1 MVGNQQSHPDS
12 FATPDQPYRLT
23 KRLRACTI
31 FPEQANGERGAAHG
45 TEEACA
51 KASGEQFISL

>member
-1 MVGNQQSHPDS
+1 MVGNQQSHSDS

-23 KRLRACTI
+23 KRLRACII